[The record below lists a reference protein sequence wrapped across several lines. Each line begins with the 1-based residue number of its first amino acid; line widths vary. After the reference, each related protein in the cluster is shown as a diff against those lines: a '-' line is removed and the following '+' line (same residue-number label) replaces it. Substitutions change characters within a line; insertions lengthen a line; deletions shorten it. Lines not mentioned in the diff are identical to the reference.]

1 MTTVE
6 ENTEIDWGNERLSR
20 AQRAVEAN
28 TYNVDSWSLL
38 IREAQTRPI
47 NEVRPMYEKLINA
60 FPTTGRYW
68 KIYIEQEMKAR
79 NFEKVEKLF
88 QRCLMKILNIEL
100 WRLYLNYVKETKC
113 MLPTYKEKMA
123 QAYDFALDKI
133 GLDIHAYPIWNDYI
147 TFLKSVEA
155 VGSYAENQKISA
167 VRKVYQRAVTTPI
180 IGIETLWKDY
190 IAFEQSINTIIA
202 ERMAMERSREYMNA
216 RRVAKELET
225 VELWKKYITWER
237 SNPLRSEDTAL
248 VARRVMF
255 AIEQCLLCLAHH
267 PDVWHQAA
275 QFLDHSAKLL
285 QEKGVHQ
292 VYTRYLDMEDIDPT
306 LAFVQYMKFAR
317 RAEGIKSAR
326 TVFKRAREDSR
337 SRYHVFVAAA
347 LMEYYCSKDKNI
359 AFRIFELGLKK
370 FSHIPEYVLCYID
383 YLSHLNEDNNTRVLF
398 ERVLSSGSLKPESQV
413 DIWNRFLEFESNIGD
428 LVSIV
433 KVEKRRQAV
442 LEKVASMSN
451 KSWALGGPLAGISPE
466 LAAVILG
473 QKDNDPNK
481 DIARP
486 DTSQMIPYKPKV
498 NPLPGEH
505 PIPGGTFPL
514 PPAAAQLCTMMPPP
528 SSYRGPFVAIDRLMQ
543 LFNRI
548 SLPDKREYIGIFLYR
563 QMARWL
569 GNWLPCNVS
578 RVRFPHGTTLCL
590 IHRLLFRVWVSC
602 VCELARRRKAGED
615 SDDDELGVA
624 PPANDI
630 YRQRQQKR
638 VNVLL
643 RKSANLGQT
652 AALAKNLPALYNV
665 NSQRNAHRWMP
676 DAEYLKQFEG
686 AVIYPDEVTS
696 LLKHPP
702 YHGVVAPGEKQ
713 VRNMVLNF
721 GPQHPA
727 AHGVLRLVLE
737 LDGETVR
744 AADPHIGLLHRGTE
758 KLIEYKTYTQA
769 LPYFDRLDYVSMMC
783 NEQCY
788 SLAVEKLLNIDI
800 PLRAKYIRTL
810 FAEITRLLNHIM
822 AVGTHALDVGAL
834 TPFFWLFEEREKM
847 MEFYE
852 RVSGARMH
860 AAYIRPGGVSLDMPL
875 GLMDDIY
882 EFSSKFAERLD
893 EVEDVL
899 TTNRIWGAEDPRT
912 SGGVMLRGSGIK
924 WDLRKSQPYDAYH
937 LVDFDMQDQG
947 ARLRPPG
954 GSRESRQELHA
965 GRHRGHHRHPR
976 REFSPVSWV
985 RLQTYNFTHDTQTR
999 NNNLWIT
1006 QRVAPCGNR
1015 TRYPLR
1021 GSQLPSHRT
1030 NRAVP
1035 SLDSTTDDCLVGRV
1049 ASAAGQ
1055 EVLGTIPGSGK
1066 VLLDFI
1072 RLFEVVVR
1080 SLEPYPI
1087 YGIRLTPY
1095 YMGLM

>member
-1 MTTVE
+1 MTAVE

-28 TYNVDSWSLL
+28 TYDVDSWSLL

-79 NFEKVEKLF
+79 NFEKVEKAEAVVPHYAYSATPAEHQPYKVPSVMVYCLFELF

-147 TFLKSVEA
+147 TFLRGVEA

-167 VRKVYQRAVTTPI
+167 VRKVYQRAVITPI

-225 VELWKKYITWER
+225 VTRGLNRNMPATPPTADREEMKQVELWKKYITWER

-285 QEKGVHQ
+285 QEKGISKEMVERVTLLEKKECLFMWLVGKRADMMDSNAARLFSDEAAAVYERATSGPLKQSTLLHFAHADYEESRLHYNKVHQ

-306 LAFVQYMKFAR
+306 LAYVQYMKFAR

-326 TVFKRAREDSR
+326 TVFKRAREDPR

-548 SLPDKREYIGIFLYR
+548 SLPDKPPAPTMENGCDTKLFDLARSVHWIVDDEGI
-563 QMARWL
+563 
-569 GNWLPCNVS
+569 
-578 RVRFPHGTTLCL
+578 TT
-590 IHRLLFRVWVSC
+590 VASK
-602 VCELARRRKAGED
+602 ARRRKAGED

-638 VNVLL
+638 V
-643 RKSANLGQT
+643 K
-652 AALAKNLPALYNV
+652 
-665 NSQRNAHRWMP
+665 
-676 DAEYLKQFEG
+676 
-686 AVIYPDEVTS
+686 
-696 LLKHPP
+696 
-702 YHGVVAPGEKQ
+702 
-713 VRNMVLNF
+713 
-721 GPQHPA
+721 
-727 AHGVLRLVLE
+727 
-737 LDGETVR
+737 
-744 AADPHIGLLHRGTE
+744 
-758 KLIEYKTYTQA
+758 
-769 LPYFDRLDYVSMMC
+769 
-783 NEQCY
+783 
-788 SLAVEKLLNIDI
+788 
-800 PLRAKYIRTL
+800 
-810 FAEITRLLNHIM
+810 
-822 AVGTHALDVGAL
+822 
-834 TPFFWLFEEREKM
+834 
-847 MEFYE
+847 
-852 RVSGARMH
+852 
-860 AAYIRPGGVSLDMPL
+860 
-875 GLMDDIY
+875 
-882 EFSSKFAERLD
+882 
-893 EVEDVL
+893 
-899 TTNRIWGAEDPRT
+899 
-912 SGGVMLRGSGIK
+912 
-924 WDLRKSQPYDAYH
+924 
-937 LVDFDMQDQG
+937 
-947 ARLRPPG
+947 
-954 GSRESRQELHA
+954 
-965 GRHRGHHRHPR
+965 
-976 REFSPVSWV
+976 
-985 RLQTYNFTHDTQTR
+985 
-999 NNNLWIT
+999 
-1006 QRVAPCGNR
+1006 
-1015 TRYPLR
+1015 
-1021 GSQLPSHRT
+1021 
-1030 NRAVP
+1030 
-1035 SLDSTTDDCLVGRV
+1035 
-1049 ASAAGQ
+1049 
-1055 EVLGTIPGSGK
+1055 
-1066 VLLDFI
+1066 
-1072 RLFEVVVR
+1072 
-1080 SLEPYPI
+1080 
-1087 YGIRLTPY
+1087 
-1095 YMGLM
+1095 

>member
-1 MTTVE
+1 MANPTPAVE
-6 ENTEIDWGNERLSR
+6 ETPEIDWGNERLTR

-28 TYNVDSWSLL
+28 TYDVDSWSLL

-47 NEVRPMYEKLINA
+47 NEVRSVYEKLITA

-79 NFEKVEKLF
+79 MFEKVEKLF

-133 GLDIHAYPIWNDYI
+133 GLDIHAYPIWNDYV
-147 TFLKSVEA
+147 TFLKSVDA

-167 VRKVYQRAVTTPI
+167 VRKVYQRAVITPI

-225 VELWKKYITWER
+225 VTRGLNRNMPATPPTVDREEMKQVELWKKYITWER

-285 QEKGVHQ
+285 TEKGDSNAARLFSDEAAAVYERATSGPLKRSTLLHFAHADYEESRLHYNKVHQ

-306 LAFVQYMKFAR
+306 LAYVQYMKFAR

-326 TVFKRAREDSR
+326 TVFKRAREDAR
-337 SRYHVFVAAA
+337 SHYHVFVAAA

-398 ERVLSSGSLKPESQV
+398 ERVLSSGSLKPESSV

-442 LEKVASMSN
+442 LEKIKEFEGKETAQLVDRYKFLDLYPCSIAELKSIGYTEVASMSN

-486 DTSQMIPYKPKV
+486 DTSQMIPYKPKA

-514 PPAAAQLCTMMPPP
+514 PPAAAHLCTLMPPP
-528 SSYRGPFVAIDRLMQ
+528 TSFRGPFVAVDRLMA

-548 SLPDKREYIGIFLYR
+548 SLPDKPPVPTQENGCDTKLFDLARSVHWIVDDEGI
-563 QMARWL
+563 
-569 GNWLPCNVS
+569 
-578 RVRFPHGTTLCL
+578 TT
-590 IHRLLFRVWVSC
+590 VANKS
-602 VCELARRRKAGED
+602 RRRKAGDD
-615 SDDDELGVA
+615 SDDDDLSMA
-624 PPANDI
+624 PPVNDI

-638 VNVLL
+638 V
-643 RKSANLGQT
+643 K
-652 AALAKNLPALYNV
+652 
-665 NSQRNAHRWMP
+665 
-676 DAEYLKQFEG
+676 
-686 AVIYPDEVTS
+686 
-696 LLKHPP
+696 
-702 YHGVVAPGEKQ
+702 
-713 VRNMVLNF
+713 
-721 GPQHPA
+721 
-727 AHGVLRLVLE
+727 
-737 LDGETVR
+737 
-744 AADPHIGLLHRGTE
+744 
-758 KLIEYKTYTQA
+758 
-769 LPYFDRLDYVSMMC
+769 
-783 NEQCY
+783 
-788 SLAVEKLLNIDI
+788 
-800 PLRAKYIRTL
+800 
-810 FAEITRLLNHIM
+810 
-822 AVGTHALDVGAL
+822 
-834 TPFFWLFEEREKM
+834 
-847 MEFYE
+847 
-852 RVSGARMH
+852 
-860 AAYIRPGGVSLDMPL
+860 
-875 GLMDDIY
+875 
-882 EFSSKFAERLD
+882 
-893 EVEDVL
+893 
-899 TTNRIWGAEDPRT
+899 
-912 SGGVMLRGSGIK
+912 
-924 WDLRKSQPYDAYH
+924 
-937 LVDFDMQDQG
+937 
-947 ARLRPPG
+947 
-954 GSRESRQELHA
+954 
-965 GRHRGHHRHPR
+965 
-976 REFSPVSWV
+976 
-985 RLQTYNFTHDTQTR
+985 
-999 NNNLWIT
+999 
-1006 QRVAPCGNR
+1006 
-1015 TRYPLR
+1015 
-1021 GSQLPSHRT
+1021 
-1030 NRAVP
+1030 
-1035 SLDSTTDDCLVGRV
+1035 
-1049 ASAAGQ
+1049 
-1055 EVLGTIPGSGK
+1055 
-1066 VLLDFI
+1066 
-1072 RLFEVVVR
+1072 
-1080 SLEPYPI
+1080 
-1087 YGIRLTPY
+1087 
-1095 YMGLM
+1095 

>member
-1 MTTVE
+1 MTTTTE
-6 ENTEIDWGNERLSR
+6 ENAEIDWGNERLSR

-28 TYNVDSWSLL
+28 TYDVDSWSLL

-47 NEVRPMYEKLINA
+47 NDVRSMYEKLIGA
-60 FPTTGRYW
+60 FPTTGRFW

-133 GLDIHAYPIWNDYI
+133 GLDIHAYPIWNDYV
-147 TFLKSVEA
+147 TFLKSVDA

-167 VRKVYQRAVTTPI
+167 VRKVYQRAVITPI

-202 ERMAMERSREYMNA
+202 ERMAMERSRDYMNA

-225 VELWKKYITWER
+225 VTRGLNRNMPATPPTVDREEMKQVELWKKYITWER

-285 QEKGVHQ
+285 TEKGDSNAARLFSDEAAAVYERATGGPLKHSTLLHFAHADYEESRLHYNKVHQ

-306 LAFVQYMKFAR
+306 LAYVQYMKFAR

-326 TVFKRAREDSR
+326 TVFKRAREDAR

-398 ERVLSSGSLKPESQV
+398 ERVLSSGSLKPESSV

-442 LEKVASMSN
+442 LEKIKEFEGKETAQLVDRYKFLDLYPCSIAELKSIGYTEVASMSN

-505 PIPGGTFPL
+505 PIPGGTFPM
-514 PPAAAQLCTMMPPP
+514 PAAAAHVCTLMPPP
-528 SSYRGPFVAIDRLMQ
+528 ACFRGPFVAVDRLLH
-543 LFNRI
+543 LFGRI
-548 SLPDKREYIGIFLYR
+548 SLPDKPPAPTQENGCDTKLFDLARSVHWIVDDDGI
-563 QMARWL
+563 
-569 GNWLPCNVS
+569 
-578 RVRFPHGTTLCL
+578 TT
-590 IHRLLFRVWVSC
+590 VASKG
-602 VCELARRRKAGED
+602 RRRKAGED
-615 SDDDELGVA
+615 SDDDDLGVA
-624 PPANDI
+624 PPVNDI

-638 VNVLL
+638 V
-643 RKSANLGQT
+643 K
-652 AALAKNLPALYNV
+652 
-665 NSQRNAHRWMP
+665 
-676 DAEYLKQFEG
+676 
-686 AVIYPDEVTS
+686 
-696 LLKHPP
+696 
-702 YHGVVAPGEKQ
+702 
-713 VRNMVLNF
+713 
-721 GPQHPA
+721 
-727 AHGVLRLVLE
+727 
-737 LDGETVR
+737 
-744 AADPHIGLLHRGTE
+744 
-758 KLIEYKTYTQA
+758 
-769 LPYFDRLDYVSMMC
+769 
-783 NEQCY
+783 
-788 SLAVEKLLNIDI
+788 
-800 PLRAKYIRTL
+800 
-810 FAEITRLLNHIM
+810 
-822 AVGTHALDVGAL
+822 
-834 TPFFWLFEEREKM
+834 
-847 MEFYE
+847 
-852 RVSGARMH
+852 
-860 AAYIRPGGVSLDMPL
+860 
-875 GLMDDIY
+875 
-882 EFSSKFAERLD
+882 
-893 EVEDVL
+893 
-899 TTNRIWGAEDPRT
+899 
-912 SGGVMLRGSGIK
+912 
-924 WDLRKSQPYDAYH
+924 
-937 LVDFDMQDQG
+937 
-947 ARLRPPG
+947 
-954 GSRESRQELHA
+954 
-965 GRHRGHHRHPR
+965 
-976 REFSPVSWV
+976 
-985 RLQTYNFTHDTQTR
+985 
-999 NNNLWIT
+999 
-1006 QRVAPCGNR
+1006 
-1015 TRYPLR
+1015 
-1021 GSQLPSHRT
+1021 
-1030 NRAVP
+1030 
-1035 SLDSTTDDCLVGRV
+1035 
-1049 ASAAGQ
+1049 
-1055 EVLGTIPGSGK
+1055 
-1066 VLLDFI
+1066 
-1072 RLFEVVVR
+1072 
-1080 SLEPYPI
+1080 
-1087 YGIRLTPY
+1087 
-1095 YMGLM
+1095 